1 MRKLTQQEITESR
14 IRDIKRK
21 LLHQKDESTRQIW
34 MEHIT
39 YLESQI

>member
-1 MRKLTQQEITESR
+1 MRRLTQQEITEGR

-21 LLHQKDESTRQIW
+21 LLHQKDETTRQIW
-34 MEHIT
+34 LDHIT